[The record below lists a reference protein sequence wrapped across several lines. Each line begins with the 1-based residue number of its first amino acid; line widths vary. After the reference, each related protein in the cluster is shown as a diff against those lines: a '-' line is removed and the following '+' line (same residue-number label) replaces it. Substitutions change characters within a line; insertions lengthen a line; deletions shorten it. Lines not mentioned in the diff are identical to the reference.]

1 MRDMKKIDQE
11 KSLNG
16 IKNNLVLHQHN
27 DINKT
32 KCLIPTKIEII
43 DRIVLYINL
52 SKKQAKLKMKP
63 CITPSILLS
72 VKILKFW
79 YNRYGHYRGI
89 LNKLKLKN
97 KKRYMRIFFQN
108 NHQNTKKIQSKINEF
123 LQNREAVIR
132 RCSVKKVFLKISQN
146 SQENTSTR
154 VFFSIKLGLRSATLL
169 KKRRWHWCF
178 LVNFVKFLRTPIYIE
193 HVWWLLLR
201 TDTDTMKI
209 SENGITFSDPIKVA
223 NKFNNHVT
231 NIAQNLLEV
240 LGKTK
245 KSASKLFEKPK

>member
-1 MRDMKKIDQE
+1 MFNSYQ
-11 KSLNG
+11 
-16 IKNNLVLHQHN
+16 NNL
-27 DINKT
+27 
-32 KCLIPTKIEII
+32 IEII

-108 NHQNTKKIQSKINEF
+108 NHQNTKKIQSKINGF

-154 VFFSIKLGLRSATLL
+154 VFFSIKLGLRPATLL

>member
-1 MRDMKKIDQE
+1 MFNSYQ
-11 KSLNG
+11 
-16 IKNNLVLHQHN
+16 NNL
-27 DINKT
+27 
-32 KCLIPTKIEII
+32 IEII

-89 LNKLKLKN
+89 LNKFKLKN
-97 KKRYMRIFFQN
+97 KKRYIRIFFQN

-154 VFFSIKLGLRSATLL
+154 VFFFNKVRPQVCNFIKKETLA
-169 KKRRWHWCF
+169 
-178 LVNFVKFLRTPIYIE
+178 LVFSCEFCEIFKNTYLYRTCL
-193 HVWWLLLR
+193 VAA
-201 TDTDTMKI
+201 
-209 SENGITFSDPIKVA
+209 SENRYRHHE
-223 NKFNNHVT
+223 N
-231 NIAQNLLEV
+231 Q
-240 LGKTK
+240 
-245 KSASKLFEKPK
+245 